1 MESNNDFEENLNV
14 IKKFYTYLGN
24 FIDVGEYN
32 DPEEVT
38 FLAEYLN
45 EYDDAYD
52 EWYNES
58 EHSESEHSENETENG
73 TEFNFDNVSESSTL
87 SEDSNTDEN
96 PSFQYEFKQ
105 FLNKEEENKINELL
119 SESFNSNDILLY
131 RKNSNLQNRCDLYTK
146 SIYKY

>member
-58 EHSESEHSENETENG
+58 EHSVNENEVEN
-73 TEFNFDNVSESSTL
+73 EFNFDNVSESSNL
-87 SEDSNTDEN
+87 SEDSSTDEL
-96 PSFQYEFKQ
+96 PSFQQEIKQ
-105 FLNKEEENKINELL
+105 LLNKKEENKINELL
-119 SESFNSNDILLY
+119 SETFNSDDILLY
-131 RKNSNLQNRCDLYTK
+131 RKNSNLQNRCDLYTQ
-146 SIYKY
+146 SVYKY